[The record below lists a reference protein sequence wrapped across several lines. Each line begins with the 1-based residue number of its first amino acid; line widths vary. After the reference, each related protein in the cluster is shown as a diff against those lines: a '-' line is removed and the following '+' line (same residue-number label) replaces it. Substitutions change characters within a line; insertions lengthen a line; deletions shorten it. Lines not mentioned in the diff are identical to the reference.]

1 MFSTLIVNLNINI
14 ELKNIRVNGGYST
27 AWMFSAGNLVIKI
40 SKKAKVEK
48 FHAVIY
54 IIGSTEI
61 ALISN
66 KSESIR
72 NIWSVI

>member
-1 MFSTLIVNLNINI
+1 
-14 ELKNIRVNGGYST
+14 
-27 AWMFSAGNLVIKI
+27 MFSAGNLVIKI

-54 IIGSTEI
+54 KIGSTEI